1 MFTKRFLPWLARAG
15 LVLVLL
21 LAALPGVPAAANAS
35 AAPLP
40 SLPASILSKI
50 DPQVL
55 AQTANGGQADFL
67 VVLVEQAALSGAAAR
82 PTKREKGRDVF
93 HGLLATTQRTQR
105 PLVA

>member
-67 VVLVEQAALSGAAAR
+67 GVLGEQANLSGPAAR
-82 PTKREKGRDVF
+82 PTQLGKGRYAF
-93 HGLLATTQRTQR
+93 HAPQRT
-105 PLVA
+105 P